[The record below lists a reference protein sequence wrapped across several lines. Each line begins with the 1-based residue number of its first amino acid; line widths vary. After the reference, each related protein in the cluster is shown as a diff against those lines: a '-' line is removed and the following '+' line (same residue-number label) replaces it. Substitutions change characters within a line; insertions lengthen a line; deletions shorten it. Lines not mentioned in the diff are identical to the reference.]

1 MDGNRD
7 VRINEDFFSWNF
19 LAGGYMSQ
27 RKSCHPTKWITRT
40 KRTILHTPTSRNSKV
55 HIFVTPK
62 KTVLETETS
71 IRKRRPLQLLL
82 SQMKAKVRMNNL
94 NKPVKLWG
102 LQRIEYTWLAK
113 VMVFWI
119 SWIKSWKMKVSVL
132 KKKLKGDAVK
142 NEKGTAK

>member
-1 MDGNRD
+1 MDANRD
-7 VRINEDFFSWNF
+7 VRINEDFSWNF
-19 LAGGYMSQ
+19 LAGGYMPQ
-27 RKSCHPTKWITRT
+27 RKSCHPTKCIIRT
-40 KRTILHTPTSRNSKV
+40 KRTILPTPAPRNSKV

-71 IRKRRPLQLLL
+71 CRKRRPLQLLL